1 MREAAR
7 TSRTGQPARRRLTR
21 GVAVAASVALS
32 ALVVAMT
39 GCVAPAPDRT
49 PLPSTPPSTAAPP
62 STLTATPT
70 PTGPPSVLQPA
81 GAVEVVAQ
89 GLQAP
94 WSILRLPGGGTL
106 VSERDTANVVEVL
119 GDGTLRVAATVP
131 GVVPGGEGGLLGLA
145 FRPTDGDDPDFVYA
159 YLTAASDNR
168 IVRMPLTGAPG
179 SLGLG
184 APEEVL
190 TGIPKAGNH
199 DGGRLGFGPD
209 GFLYAT
215 AGDAG
220 NGDVAQDPNSLSG
233 KILRMTPDGR
243 PAPGNPF
250 GNLTWSFGH
259 RNPQGIAWDA
269 NGQLWA
275 AEFGQN
281 TWDELNRI
289 SRGGNYGWPVVEGQ
303 AGDPRFIDPVQQW
316 PTSEA
321 SPSGLAIVGDTL
333 FLAALRG
340 ERLWTIAP
348 ATSGAALSAT
358 PWFTGELG
366 RLRDV
371 TAGPDG
377 ELWFIGNNTDG
388 RGDPSPGDDKLFRVR
403 LGPA

>member
-1 MREAAR
+1 MPNAVR
-7 TSRTGQPARRRLTR
+7 TRRRGR
-21 GVAVAASVALS
+21 RSGARSAAAAASVALV
-32 ALVVAMT
+32 AVAVLVA
-39 GCVAPAPDRT
+39 CVGAPERS
-49 PLPSTPPSTAAPP
+49 PLPSTPPGTPASPTASEP
-62 STLTATPT
+62 PT
-70 PTGPPSVLQPA
+70 PSGPPPVLLPS
-81 GAVEVVAQ
+81 GGVEVVAQ

-94 WSILRLPGGGTL
+94 WSILRLPGGGVL
-106 VSERDTANVVEVL
+106 VSERDTANIVEVL
-119 GDGTLRVAATVP
+119 GDGSLRVAATVP
-131 GVVPGGEGGLLGLA
+131 GVVPGGEGGLMGLA
-145 FRPTDGDDPDFVYA
+145 LRPTDGDDDGPAYVYA
-159 YLTAASDNR
+159 YFTAASDNR

-184 APEEVL
+184 APEDVL

-199 DGGRLGFGPD
+199 DGGRIAFGPD

-220 NGDVAQDPNSLSG
+220 NRDAAQDPGSLSG
-233 KILRMTPDGR
+233 KILRMTPEGQA
-243 PAPGNPF
+243 APGNPF
-250 GNLTWSFGH
+250 GNLTWSYGH

-269 NGQLWA
+269 NGDLWA

-289 SRGGNYGWPVVEGQ
+289 EPGANYGWPVVEGR
-303 AGDPRFIDPVQQW
+303 AGDSRFVDPVQQW
-316 PTSEA
+316 STSEA

-340 ERLWTIAP
+340 QRLWTIAP
-348 ATSGAALSAT
+348 ATAGGALTAT

-377 ELWFIGNNTDG
+377 ELWFISNNTDG
-388 RGDPSPGDDKLFRVR
+388 RGSPSDGDDRLYRVR
-403 LGPA
+403 LAPAG